1 MPHGYSVDMILVY
14 SSIASGSSVHGYGT
28 RVQEYRLVWLVEYM
42 DALDRLRPLGTSW
55 CIVVYSYMGRL
66 GRYGIIVAR

>member
-1 MPHGYSVDMILVY
+1 MYMYMVPG
-14 SSIASGSSVHGYGT
+14 SITRYSSVHRYSGT
-28 RVQEYRLVWLVEYM
+28 VQEYTDLGLVEYM